1 MESTLALK
9 HWIGLTKKDM
19 WKMKVFMNSYKISIP
34 SSTNLLKYRSE
45 RKLAISPCLDG
56 KGVQVDYEDLIK
68 DTTKSIIN
76 MVHPIDLKDGEY
88 LNMIYKDG
96 ADGAGGHVVWQSGEM
111 TEAVHHLFQHGLV
124 PL

>member
-1 MESTLALK
+1 
-9 HWIGLTKKDM
+9 
-19 WKMKVFMNSYKISIP
+19 MKVFRNSYNITFP
-34 SSTNLLKYRSE
+34 STTNLLKYRSE

-111 TEAVHHLFQHGLV
+111 TEAAHHLFQHGLV
-124 PL
+124 PLRLEAVTAGNGDDLEE